1 MDRYLYPHIKKDLS
15 EKMVFI
21 GGPRQVGKTT
31 LSLQFLESGTEKH
44 PAYLNW
50 DSPVI
55 RKDLLAGQLPTKQK
69 LLIFD
74 EIHKYKNWKSL
85 IKGFYDLNKSDTQIL
100 VTGSARLDYFRKG
113 GDSLQGRYH
122 YYRLHPLS
130 LDEISPDYSSSS
142 VPDLLQFGGFPE
154 PQIKA
159 NKTHWRIW

>member
-1 MDRYLYPHIKKDLS
+1 MDRYLYPYIKNDLS

-85 IKGFYDLNKSDTQIL
+85 IKGFYDLNKSDTPIL
-100 VTGSARLDYFRKG
+100 GHRIGSARLFSQRWRFSSG
-113 GDSLQGRYH
+113 QVSLLPFAPFDVG
-122 YYRLHPLS
+122 
-130 LDEISPDYSSSS
+130 
-142 VPDLLQFGGFPE
+142 
-154 PQIKA
+154 
-159 NKTHWRIW
+159 

>member
-55 RKDLLAGQLPTKQK
+55 RKDLRPTPHQAKT
-69 LLIFD
+69 
-74 EIHKYKNWKSL
+74 
-85 IKGFYDLNKSDTQIL
+85 LNL
-100 VTGSARLDYFRKG
+100 RR
-113 GDSLQGRYH
+113 DS
-122 YYRLHPLS
+122 
-130 LDEISPDYSSSS
+130 
-142 VPDLLQFGGFPE
+142 
-154 PQIKA
+154 
-159 NKTHWRIW
+159 